1 MVDEGGSR
9 MTWVFDEK
17 SPIYLQLM
25 DYLKKQIMS
34 GELQGG
40 QKILSVRELA
50 KLAGVNPNTMQKAL
64 SELEREKLIY
74 SERTA
79 GRFVTKDIEL
89 IEQKRKDL
97 ARKYME
103 DFITS
108 LKELGYTKEQIRAL
122 LDDLFEGG
130 K

>member
-1 MVDEGGSR
+1 

-89 IEQKRKDL
+89 IEQKKKDL

-103 DFITS
+103 DFIIS
-108 LKELGYTKEQIRAL
+108 LKELGYTKDQIRAL

-130 K
+130 KLG

>member
-1 MVDEGGSR
+1 

-25 DYLKKQIMS
+25 EYLKKQIMS

-103 DFITS
+103 EFISS
-108 LKELGYTKEQIRAL
+108 LRGLGYTKEQIKAL
-122 LDDLFEGG
+122 MDDLFEGG

>member
-1 MVDEGGSR
+1 